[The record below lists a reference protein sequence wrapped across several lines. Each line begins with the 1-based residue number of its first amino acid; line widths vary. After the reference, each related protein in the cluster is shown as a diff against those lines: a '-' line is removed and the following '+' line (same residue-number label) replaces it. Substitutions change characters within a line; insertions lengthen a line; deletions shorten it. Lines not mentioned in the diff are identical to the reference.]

1 MNFDAEQF
9 ADLLL
14 QAKGDR
20 SINRFGSAAGVDS
33 GYISRLL
40 RRLVSNAP
48 SAAVINRLAGAAQ
61 NQVTAADL
69 MHAAGY
75 LASPPFHS
83 YQSPPVETAKLL
95 GWENVIEE
103 AARYN
108 ITPETAAELIRALG
122 QSIEK
127 ARK

>member
-1 MNFDAEQF
+1 MSFDTEQF

-14 QAKGDR
+14 RAKGDR
-20 SINRFGSAAGVDS
+20 SINRFGAAAGVDP

-40 RRLVSNAP
+40 RGLVTNAP
-48 SAAVINRLAGAAQ
+48 SATVINRLADAAQ
-61 NQVTAADL
+61 NQVSAADL

-75 LASPPFHS
+75 LTFPPL
-83 YQSPPVETAKLL
+83 QSGESRPAETAKLH
-95 GWENVIEE
+95 GWETVIEE

-108 ITPETAAELIRALG
+108 ITPETAADLIRALG
-122 QSIEK
+122 QSLEK

>member
-9 ADLLL
+9 AGLLL

-20 SINRFGSAAGVDS
+20 SINRFGAAAGVDP

-40 RRLVSNAP
+40 RGLVTNAP

-61 NQVTAADL
+61 NQVAAADL
-69 MHAAGY
+69 MYAAGY
-75 LASPPFHS
+75 LAFQPL
-83 YQSPPVETAKLL
+83 QSGYSLLVETDKLQ

-122 QSIEK
+122 QSLER